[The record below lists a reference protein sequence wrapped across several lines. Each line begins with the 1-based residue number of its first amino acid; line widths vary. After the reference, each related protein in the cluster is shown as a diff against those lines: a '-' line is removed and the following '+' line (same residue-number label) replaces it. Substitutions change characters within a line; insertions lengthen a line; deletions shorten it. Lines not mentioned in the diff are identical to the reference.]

1 MRVGFFGANVG
12 PMAGPGAGDVC
23 AYAEE
28 LGYHSMWTGEHMVL
42 PVRRP
47 DYLRIPADWA
57 FADPLVMFGFLAART
72 RHIELCT
79 GVLLLPQRH
88 PVHLAKELA
97 TVDVLCGG
105 RLRVGVGVGHLEA
118 EMDALD
124 VIGEGRQARAI
135 ESLAVMRALWD
146 RETDFGGEFYS
157 YTGVDA
163 YPLPVRHGGP
173 PIVMGGWSRAA
184 LRRAARHAQG
194 WYGFGL
200 DPGTVSDAVA
210 TIRAEA
216 AAIGRD
222 LSGFTISA
230 TPTVRMSPALVGEFA
245 DAGVDELVLS
255 AEASDLDGVRRKLER
270 NAPEALGVAPAEWA
284 QGRPA

>member
-1 MRVGFFGANVG
+1 MKLGFFGANVG
-12 PMAGPGAGDVC
+12 PMATPAAGEVC
-23 AYAEE
+23 VHAEE

-42 PVRRP
+42 PVVRP
-47 DYLRIPADWA
+47 DHLKIPADWA
-57 FADPLVMFGFLAART
+57 FADPLVMLGFIAART
-72 RHIELCT
+72 SRIELCT

-97 TVDVLCGG
+97 TLDVLCGG

-118 EMDALD
+118 EMDAMD
-124 VIGEGRQARAI
+124 VVAQGRQRRAV
-135 ESLAVMRALWD
+135 ESLAVMRALWA
-146 RETDFGGEFYS
+146 REHHFSGGFYS

-163 YPLPVRHGGP
+163 YPLPLRPGGP

-200 DPGTVSDAVA
+200 DPQAVADAVA
-210 TIRAEA
+210 GIRAEA
-216 AAIGRD
+216 DAIGRN
-222 LSGFTISA
+222 LTGFVVSA
-230 TPTVRMSPALVGEFA
+230 TPTVRMSSSLVTEFA

-255 AEASDLDGVRRKLER
+255 AESSDLDGVRRKLR
-270 NAPEALGVAPAEWA
+270 LNSPEALGVPPA
-284 QGRPA
+284 R

>member
-1 MRVGFFGANVG
+1 MRLGFFGANVG
-12 PMAGPGAGDVC
+12 PMATPAAADVC

-42 PVRRP
+42 PVDRP

-72 RHIELCT
+72 SRIELCT

-97 TVDVLCGG
+97 TLDVLCGG
-105 RLRVGVGVGHLEA
+105 RLRVGVGVGHLVA

-124 VIGEGRQARAI
+124 AVPEGRQARAI
-135 ESLAVMRALWD
+135 ESLAVMRALWAHQ
-146 RETDFGGEFYS
+146 TDFDGDFYS
-157 YTGVDA
+157 FTGVDA
-163 YPLPVRHGGP
+163 YPSPLQAGGP
-173 PIVMGGWSRAA
+173 PIVMGGWSGAA

-200 DPGTVSDAVA
+200 DPAAVA
-210 TIRAEA
+210 AAVAGIHAEA
-216 AAIGRD
+216 AVIGRD
-222 LSGFTISA
+222 LTGFVISA
-230 TPTVRMSPALVGEFA
+230 TPTVRMSPALVGEYA
-245 DAGVDELVLS
+245 DAGVHELVLS
-255 AEASDLDGVRRKLER
+255 AESSDLDGVRRKLA
-270 NAPEALGVAPAEWA
+270 NNSPEALGVPPA
-284 QGRPA
+284 R

>member
-1 MRVGFFGANVG
+1 MRLGFFGANVG
-12 PMAGPGAGDVC
+12 PMATPGAADVC
-23 AYAEE
+23 AYAEQ

-47 DYLRIPADWA
+47 DYLNIPADWA

-72 RHIELCT
+72 SHIELCT

-97 TVDVLCGG
+97 TLDVLCGG

-118 EMDALD
+118 EMDAMD
-124 VIGEGRQARAI
+124 AVPEGRQARAI
-135 ESLAVMRALWD
+135 ESLAVMRALWAH
-146 RETDFGGEFYS
+146 ETEFAGNTYS

-163 YPLPVRHGGP
+163 YPLPVRPGGP
-173 PIVMGGWSRAA
+173 PIVMGGWSKAA

-200 DPGTVSDAVA
+200 DPAAVA
-210 TIRAEA
+210 EAVAGIRAEA
-216 AAIGRD
+216 DAIGRD
-222 LSGFTISA
+222 LAGFVVSA
-230 TPTVRMSPALVGEFA
+230 TPTVRMNEALVREFA

-255 AEASDLDGVRRKLER
+255 AESSDLDGVRRRLAH
-270 NAPEALGVAPAEWA
+270 NSPEALGVEPA
-284 QGRPA
+284 GSR

>member
-1 MRVGFFGANVG
+1 
-12 PMAGPGAGDVC
+12 MAPPEAGDVC

-42 PVRRP
+42 PVNRP

-72 RHIELCT
+72 SRIELCT

-97 TVDVLCGG
+97 TLDVLCGG

-118 EMDALD
+118 EMDAMD
-124 VIGEGRQARAI
+124 AVPEGRQARAI
-135 ESLAVMRALWD
+135 ESLAVMRALWT
-146 RETDFGGEFYS
+146 RETDFNGEHYS

-163 YPLPVRHGGP
+163 YPRPVRAGGP
-173 PIVMGGWSRAA
+173 PIVMGGWTKAA
-184 LRRAARHAQG
+184 LRRAAHHSQG

-200 DPGTVSDAVA
+200 DPRTVADAVA
-210 TIRAEA
+210 TIHAEA
-216 AAIGRD
+216 SAIGRD
-222 LSGFTISA
+222 LSGFTIAA
-230 TPTVRMSPALVGEFA
+230 TPTVRMTEALVAEFA

-255 AEASDLDGVRRKLER
+255 AESSDLDGVRRKLAH
-270 NAPEALGVAPAEWA
+270 NAPEALGVAPAGSPGA
-284 QGRPA
+284 

>member
-1 MRVGFFGANVG
+1 VRLGFFGANVG
-12 PMAGPGAGDVC
+12 PMATPAAGDVC

-42 PVRRP
+42 PVHRP
-47 DYLRIPADWA
+47 DYLKIPADWA

-97 TVDVLCGG
+97 TLDVLCGG
-105 RLRVGVGVGHLEA
+105 RLRVGVGVGHLVA
-118 EMDALD
+118 EMDAMD
-124 VIGEGRQARAI
+124 AVPEGRQARAI
-135 ESLAVMRALWD
+135 EALAVMRALWAH
-146 RETDFGGEFYS
+146 ETDFDGETYS

-163 YPLPVRHGGP
+163 YPLPVRPGGP
-173 PIVMGGWSRAA
+173 PIVMGGWSKAA

-200 DPGTVSDAVA
+200 DPAATADAVA
-210 TIRAEA
+210 GIRAEA

-222 LSGFTISA
+222 LSGFVVTA
-230 TPTVRMSPALVGEFA
+230 TPTVRMNEALVREFA

-255 AEASDLDGVRRKLER
+255 AESSDLDGVRRKLAN
-270 NAPEALGVAPAEWA
+270 NAPEALGVAPARWC
-284 QGRPA
+284 